1 MIEASGA
8 PGRAVPLI
16 VTALMGDADFAY
28 FDGLRRRHYP
38 SDRNVLRAHLTLF
51 HHLPM
56 SIEHELSVHIRQI
69 TKDAAPQASLS
80 GLMSLGRG
88 VAFRVRSDELDA
100 IRAEIADRFAPLLI
114 PQDKAGWRPHVT
126 VQNKVEPPVA
136 RALMAELELGFQP
149 RPIQIAGLAIW
160 HYMGGPWQLSGA
172 WRFGSGHPMRA
183 PG

>member
-1 MIEASGA
+1 LSDAPGA
-8 PGRAVPLI
+8 PRQAVPLI
-16 VTALMGDADFAY
+16 VTALMGNADFAY

-38 SDRNVLRAHLTLF
+38 PDRNVLRAHMTLF
-51 HHLPM
+51 HHLPI
-56 SIEHELSVHIRQI
+56 SIEHELSAHIRQV
-69 TKDAAPQASLS
+69 TKDEAPQASLT

-136 RALMAELELGFQP
+136 RSLLTELELGFQP
-149 RPIQIAGLAIW
+149 RPMQISGLAIW
-160 HYMGGPWQLSGA
+160 HYLGGPWQLSGA